1 MCQVAC
7 HWFSGL
13 EAALHHC
20 TSPAITI
27 RLLLSLASCLQ
38 QKIIHLLV
46 WYRKPTLFLATC
58 IYHSKFT
65 STLRGWGK
73 ERGKK
78 KPHFL
83 SHTAVPAHSRA
94 VPKASTSSDTKRH
107 RMLLVLSLQL
117 CLFLESTVLNGQM
130 MITVLWMQFF
140 LSLVSRLNGILQT
153 QSWPLFFTMTQK
165 HFELF
170 SSWKWAF
177 CWQLEISATDIL
189 HF

>member
-46 WYRKPTLFLATC
+46 WYRKSTLFLATR
-58 IYHSKFT
+58 IYHSKFA
-65 STLRGWGK
+65 STLQGWGE

-83 SHTAVPAHSRA
+83 SHTPVPAHSRA
-94 VPKASTSSDTKRH
+94 RSAPAVTERH

-130 MITVLWMQFF
+130 MITVVWMQFF
-140 LSLVSRLNGILQT
+140 LSFVSWLNGILQT

-165 HFELF
+165 HFKLF

-177 CWQLEISATDIL
+177 SWQLEISSIDIL

>member
-13 EAALHHC
+13 EAALHHY

-27 RLLLSLASCLQ
+27 RFLLSLASCLQ

-46 WYRKPTLFLATC
+46 WYTKPTLFLATR

-65 STLRGWGK
+65 SSLRVWGK
-73 ERGKK
+73 ERRKK

-83 SHTAVPAHSRA
+83 SHTPVPAHSHV
-94 VPKASTSSDTKRH
+94 VPQVSASSDTERL

-117 CLFLESTVLNGQM
+117 CLFLESAVLNGQM

-140 LSLVSRLNGILQT
+140 LSSMSRLNGILQT

-165 HFELF
+165 HFKLF

-177 CWQLEISATDIL
+177 CWQLEISAMDIL